1 MLQHKPQIFQ
11 GQYAFCSNRRN
22 SNTSDLNPFAESIQR
37 ENVEDLPQMHR
48 KTSLQYLQAK
58 HISGKKCS
66 NKHNLAMSTKFV
78 FCVQLQNCQFLFSL
92 GQLISW
98 IKEEKV
104 GQNKLTCCSNI
115 LLNSEHTFFICSC
128 CSFFS
133 TEKQEKSLISTLH
146 GILASDA

>member
-58 HISGKKCS
+58 HISGKKMFKQAQFS
-66 NKHNLAMSTKFV
+66 NVNKICVLCTVTKLSV
-78 FCVQLQNCQFLFSL
+78 YVQSWAVN
-92 GQLISW
+92 QLD
-98 IKEEKV
+98 KRKKKV
-104 GQNKLTCCSNI
+104 GQNKLTRCSNI

-133 TEKQEKSLISTLH
+133 NEK
-146 GILASDA
+146 